1 MIPVTALGV
10 RVLGA
15 PTCQEEIRELKPAQ
29 AHCSLQGLVCWLI
42 FIFCVGLSQYFVWIF
57 LGKAVYICSTDRAVY
72 LQQRL
77 PSSPLGVEI
86 SSASLTIAVVA
97 SYVLF

>member
-1 MIPVTALGV
+1 MIPVTSLGV
-10 RVLGA
+10 TMLSV
-15 PTCQEEIRELKPAQ
+15 PICQEGIHELKPAQ
-29 AHCSLQGLVCWLI
+29 AHCSLQGSVCWLI
-42 FIFCVGLSQYFVWIF
+42 FIFCVVLSQYFLWVV
-57 LGKAVYICSTDRAVY
+57 LGKAVYIYSTDTAVY

-86 SSASLTIAVVA
+86 SSASLTTAVVA